1 MSEKTTDIFIR
12 TCFHDRAYHRYC
24 LDSINLFFKG
34 HRKVVEVH
42 GEHPRGYLN
51 QQCEKIRAGDYT
63 DADYLLFTDSDTI
76 FNQPVTPE
84 SFMRDGKPMWLYTP
98 WTPEM
103 LAHPGTRAWFDVM
116 TEFFGVEPPAEFM
129 RRMGSIIPRE
139 VLQGFRD
146 FCIQK
151 HGVTIDEYVM
161 SRDRFSEFNCI
172 GFYAWQHCPEKFS
185 WINTDEEIPP
195 SMTRQF
201 WSHDDIRKNLAEI
214 ERILTPQ

>member
-63 DADYLLFTDSDTI
+63 DADYILFTDSDTI

-103 LAHPGTRAWFDVM
+103 LAHSGTRAWFDVM

-195 SMTRQF
+195 SLTVQY
-201 WSHDDIRKNLAEI
+201 WSHDPISKNLAEI
-214 ERILTPQ
+214 QRILTP